1 MQQRAT
7 AIESRKIKGALSF
20 GLALPLSFVAP
31 AHAESLG
38 SLSAAAGGLQ
48 QWREYALQSITP
60 EFSWSAP
67 AAKVEAP
74 TLLDRAF
81 GGVHNT
87 VVTLRNGHSSLSLD
101 VMSGVVGSTERTRL
115 NDFHT
120 DGQPGLQR
128 TLISP
133 AYSQRVGEQ
142 GQWTL
147 AAVLAYQ
154 RFASGDLGSLE
165 RNSFEPSTLQPG
177 EVSYGR
183 GVRMDFT
190 DALSDKLRWNFG
202 YQSRVNM
209 DAFSNFRGVFADPGD
224 FDIPASASAALHIG
238 TASPLSFNVGVE
250 RVMYSDIRPF
260 TSAALPRRFLAVL
273 GDGSNPVFAWRDL
286 TVYSVGG
293 SWRDD
298 SFGELAVRYS
308 TREQP
313 SPTSRLLQRLLTD
326 EQSNYGVELSYAKDT
341 GAARVELSASYS
353 PFQYVLGAPTSYSVR
368 RDNGRNQVEFEARW
382 TVAF

>member
-31 AHAESLG
+31 LHAESLG

-67 AAKVEAP
+67 AARIEAP

-81 GGVHNT
+81 GGTRNT
-87 VVTLRNGHSSLSLD
+87 VATLRNGRSSLSLD
-101 VMSGVVGSTERTRL
+101 VMSDFVGSSERTRL
-115 NDFHT
+115 NDFHGE
-120 DGQPGLQR
+120 GQPGLQR

-133 AYSQRVGEQ
+133 AYSQRVGEH

-154 RFASGDLGSLE
+154 RFASGDLGALQQ
-165 RNSFEPSTLQPG
+165 NYFEPSSLQPG

-183 GVRMDFT
+183 GVRMDFS
-190 DALSDKLRWNFG
+190 DALTDNLRWNFG

-224 FDIPASASAALHIG
+224 FDIPASASAALRIG
-238 TASPLSFNVGVE
+238 TASPLSFSIGVE
-250 RVMYSDIRPF
+250 RVMYSEIRPF
-260 TSAALPRRFLAVL
+260 TSASLPRRFLAVL

-298 SFGELAVRYS
+298 TFGELALRYS

-313 SPTSRLLQRLLTD
+313 SPTSHLLQRLLTD
-326 EQSNYGVELSYAKDT
+326 EQSNYGVELSYAKNA
-341 GAARVELSASYS
+341 GASRVEFSASYS

-368 RDNGRNQVEFEARW
+368 HDNGRNQVEFEARW
-382 TVAF
+382 SVAF

>member
-1 MQQRAT
+1 
-7 AIESRKIKGALSF
+7 
-20 GLALPLSFVAP
+20 VVP

-60 EFSWSAP
+60 EFSWSEP
-67 AAKVEAP
+67 AARVEAP

-87 VVTLRNGHSSLSLD
+87 VATLRNGHSSLSLD
-101 VMSGVVGSTERTRL
+101 VMSGFVGSTERTRI

-142 GQWTL
+142 GQWTI

-154 RFASGDLGSLE
+154 RFASGDLGALQQ
-165 RNSFEPSTLQPG
+165 NSFDPSTLQPG

-183 GVRMDFT
+183 GLRMDFS
-190 DALSDKLRWNFG
+190 DALSDNLRWNFG

-224 FDIPASASAALHIG
+224 FDIPASASAGLHIG
-238 TASPLSFNVGVE
+238 TSSPLSFNIGVE

-293 SWRDD
+293 TWRDD
-298 SFGELAVRYS
+298 NFGELALRYS

-326 EQSNYGVELSYAKDT
+326 EQSNYGVELSYAKNA
-341 GAARVELSASYS
+341 GAASRIELSASYS

-368 RDNGRNQVEFEARW
+368 RDDGRNQVEFEARW

>member
-7 AIESRKIKGALSF
+7 ATESRKIKGALSF
-20 GLALPLSFVAP
+20 GLALPLSFAAP
-31 AHAESLG
+31 VQAESLG
-38 SLSAAAGGLQ
+38 SLSVAASGLQ
-48 QWREYALQSITP
+48 QWRDYALQTITP

-87 VVTLRNGHSSLSLD
+87 VATLRNGHSSLSLD
-101 VMSGVVGSTERTRL
+101 IMSGFVGGSERTRL
-115 NDFHT
+115 NDFHN

-154 RFASGDLGSLE
+154 RFASGDLGAVQW
-165 RNSFEPSTLQPG
+165 NSFGLAASN

-183 GVRMDFT
+183 GVRADFS
-190 DALSDKLRWNFG
+190 DALGDSLRWNVGF
-202 YQSRVNM
+202 QSRVNM
-209 DAFSNFRGVFADPGD
+209 DAFNNFRGVFADPGD
-224 FDIPASASAALHIG
+224 FDIPASASAALRIG
-238 TASPLSFNVGVE
+238 TQSPLSFHVGVE
-250 RVMYSDIRPF
+250 RVMYSEIRPF

-293 SWRDD
+293 SWRDEN
-298 SFGELAVRYS
+298 FGEVALRYS

-313 SPTSRLLQRLLTD
+313 SPTSRLLRRLLTD
-326 EQSNYGVELSYAKDT
+326 EQSNYGVELSYAKDVD
-341 GAARVELSASYS
+341 AASRVEFSASYS

-368 RDNGRNQVEFEARW
+368 RDDGGNQIEFEARW